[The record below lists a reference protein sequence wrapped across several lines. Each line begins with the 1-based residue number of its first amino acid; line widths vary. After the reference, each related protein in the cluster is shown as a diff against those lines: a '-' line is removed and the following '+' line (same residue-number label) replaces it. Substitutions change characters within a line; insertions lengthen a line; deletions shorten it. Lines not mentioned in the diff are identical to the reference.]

1 VIMYLFTTLFSLGVG
16 VILVERVWG
25 SVVLQV
31 FSKELDAY
39 FLHVGRHRKRVV
51 EKEEWWV

>member
-1 VIMYLFTTLFSLGVG
+1 MYLFTTLFSLGVG